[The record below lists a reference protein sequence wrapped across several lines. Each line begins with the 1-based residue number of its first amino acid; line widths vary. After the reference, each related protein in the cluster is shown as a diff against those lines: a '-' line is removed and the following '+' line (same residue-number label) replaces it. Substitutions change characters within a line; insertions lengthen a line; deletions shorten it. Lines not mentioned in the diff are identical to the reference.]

1 MYRKLN
7 VYDVYGYDNSSDFI
21 YEQIANELLETKMF
35 IKIMMNPFS
44 LISYCYFRI

>member
-21 YEQIANELLETKMF
+21 YEQIANEK
-35 IKIMMNPFS
+35 S
-44 LISYCYFRI
+44 